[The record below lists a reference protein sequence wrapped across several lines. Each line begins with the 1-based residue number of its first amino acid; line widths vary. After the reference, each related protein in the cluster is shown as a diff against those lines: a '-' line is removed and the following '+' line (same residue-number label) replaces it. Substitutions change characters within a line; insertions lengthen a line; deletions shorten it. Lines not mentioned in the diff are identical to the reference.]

1 MIRGLERVDFA
12 HPPKLE
18 CMYVDLLAEGA
29 QVGGLR
35 LLLCAFWR
43 REAARLAYLQSKR
56 AKPTARMIGRWVFC
70 FGA

>member
-1 MIRGLERVDFA
+1 
-12 HPPKLE
+12 
-18 CMYVDLLAEGA
+18 MYADLLAEGA

-56 AKPTARMIGRWVFC
+56 AKPTARMTGRWVFC
-70 FGA
+70 FGE